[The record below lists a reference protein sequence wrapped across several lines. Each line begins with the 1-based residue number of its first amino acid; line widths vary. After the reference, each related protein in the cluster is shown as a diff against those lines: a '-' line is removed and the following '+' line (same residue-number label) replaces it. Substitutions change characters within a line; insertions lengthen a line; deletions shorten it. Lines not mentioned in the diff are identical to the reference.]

1 MVHIREFMLM
11 QPKLHH
17 QMLMQVPLNKT
28 CVPVKKARFWGNMA
42 RWTTMKM
49 LLNWRDRQHQSMYL
63 KMNVF
68 SAIHLE
74 LVRR

>member
-49 LLNWRDRQHQSMYL
+49 LLN
-63 KMNVF
+63 
-68 SAIHLE
+68 
-74 LVRR
+74 